1 MRLKMNEFQKLFLIF
16 RLPLN
21 DLHHLNKYKDDHIV
35 IDIEVEEIISFVFFN
50 NFCVNNFL
58 FFPFVVS
65 SPKRTTI

>member
-35 IDIEVEEIISFVFFN
+35 IDIEVEEIQKEFPSY
-50 NFCVNNFL
+50 FL
-58 FFPFVVS
+58 IILC
-65 SPKRTTI
+65 K

>member
-35 IDIEVEEIISFVFFN
+35 IDIEVEEIQKEIDERFRKLKEKS
-50 NFCVNNFL
+50 
-58 FFPFVVS
+58 VS
-65 SPKRTTI
+65 INIKM